1 MLSLD
6 SIRAALVYRSLNLNY
21 CKRKPIRKNK
31 TPSASKNK
39 TIGRK
44 TNLDFSTIE
53 KNFFFYGQNVGKACY
68 ESYFLSEAIWK
79 LLISTEDSSDSS
91 FPKFLGKKFKAIC
104 KIRSF
109 WLLQKLIHYFNNK
122 SIYKT
127 VRTIYITT
135 TKWQWPAQK
144 IFSAHLITFTE
155 EIINGRLHFSCRAE
169 HVCLTHFVLIFPFI
183 FILLGS
189 GKHEYSETN
198 FRHISLV
205 QNCTSLIWYALPIY
219 YFV

>member
-6 SIRAALVYRSLNLNY
+6 SIRAALVYRSLNFSY

-31 TPSASKNK
+31 TPSNSKNK

-53 KNFFFYGQNVGKACY
+53 KKFFFFEQNVGKACY

-91 FPKFLGKKFKAIC
+91 FPKFLGKKLKAIC

-122 SIYKT
+122 SSYKT
-127 VRTIYITT
+127 IRTIYITT
-135 TKWQWPAQK
+135 AKWQCTAQK
-144 IFSAHLITFTE
+144 IFLRIWSHLLKKLSME
-155 EIINGRLHFSCRAE
+155 G
-169 HVCLTHFVLIFPFI
+169 FI
-183 FILLGS
+183 FGAAQS
-189 GKHEYSETN
+189 M
-198 FRHISLV
+198 
-205 QNCTSLIWYALPIY
+205 
-219 YFV
+219 FV

>member
-53 KNFFFYGQNVGKACY
+53 KNFFFFGQNVGKACY

-91 FPKFLGKKFKAIC
+91 FPKFLGKTFKAIC

-122 SIYKT
+122 SSYKT

-135 TKWQWPAQK
+135 AKWQWHCTKNIFCALDHIYWRNYQWKASFLAQ
-144 IFSAHLITFTE
+144 
-155 EIINGRLHFSCRAE
+155 RRA
-169 HVCLTHFVLIFPFI
+169 CLSNPFR
-183 FILLGS
+183 
-189 GKHEYSETN
+189 TN
-198 FRHISLV
+198 I
-205 QNCTSLIWYALPIY
+205 PIY
-219 YFV
+219 FHSSW

>member
-53 KNFFFYGQNVGKACY
+53 KNFFFFEQNVGKACY
-68 ESYFLSEAIWK
+68 KSYFLSEAIWK

-122 SIYKT
+122 SSYKT

-135 TKWQWPAQK
+135 AKWQWHCTK
-144 IFSAHLITFTE
+144 NIFCALD
-155 EIINGRLHFSCRAE
+155 
-169 HVCLTHFVLIFPFI
+169 
-183 FILLGS
+183 
-189 GKHEYSETN
+189 
-198 FRHISLV
+198 HIYWRNYQWKASFLV
-205 QNCTSLIWYALPIY
+205 QRRACLSNPFRTNIPIY
-219 YFV
+219 FHSSW